1 MRVGGGERGNSQ
13 QRGGR
18 SPGSVG
24 SCAELGS
31 KKNSQVVPAQV
42 TERGLSKSPR
52 VTAKGTIVPRGD
64 SLF

>member
-13 QRGGR
+13 QRLGR

-24 SCAELGS
+24 FCAELGS

-42 TERGLSKSPR
+42 TESGLLMSPR
-52 VTAKGTIVPRGD
+52 VTAKGTVVPWGD